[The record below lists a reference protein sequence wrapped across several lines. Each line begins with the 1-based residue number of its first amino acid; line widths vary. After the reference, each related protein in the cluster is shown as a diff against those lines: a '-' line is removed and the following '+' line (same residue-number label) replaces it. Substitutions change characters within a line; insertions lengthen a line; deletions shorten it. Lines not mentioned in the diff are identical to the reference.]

1 MNQLNGWRHHVSE
14 RISFTTRYRWHGNHI
29 TIGPCCSGDGMPV
42 TMRNRRSMHIKL
54 FRKLF
59 YSAYEIQVGGW
70 RNCVATNFSFFY
82 TEADRIRCLAI
93 VIKYPQASGMKLETS
108 LFCFY
113 VYLLIISGRNWIHIN
128 WHSLTQHTANRQI
141 RRCHRERVNLVLV
154 RVPWLLRP

>member
-1 MNQLNGWRHHVSE
+1 
-14 RISFTTRYRWHGNHI
+14 
-29 TIGPCCSGDGMPV
+29 MPV
-42 TMRNRRSMHIKL
+42 TMRNRRPMHIKL

-93 VIKYPQASGMKLETS
+93 VIKYPQAGGMKLETS

-113 VYLLIISGRNWIHIN
+113 VYLLIISARNWIHIN
-128 WHSLTQHTANRQI
+128 WHSLTQHTHTDTQMPPRASQPCVGSCPMSPSAI
-141 RRCHRERVNLVLV
+141 IQFHYAS
-154 RVPWLLRP
+154 